1 LSGHTR
7 KSHALEN
14 RTDRIEL
21 ELTESVLL
29 GATKHHRDII
39 RRLPAIELRLA
50 IDDFGTGYSSLNYL
64 QFRSESTADDGA

>member
-29 GATKHHRDII
+29 EATKHHRDII